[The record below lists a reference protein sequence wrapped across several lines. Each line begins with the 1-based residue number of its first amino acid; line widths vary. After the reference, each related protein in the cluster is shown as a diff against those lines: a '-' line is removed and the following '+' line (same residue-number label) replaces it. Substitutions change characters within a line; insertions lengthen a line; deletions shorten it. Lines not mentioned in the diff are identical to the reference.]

1 MMKKRKLSRLAS
13 GKRFRYA
20 ARRVHKKNLR
30 KRIRRGGY
38 IL

>member
-1 MMKKRKLSRLAS
+1 MMKRRKLSRRAS

-30 KRIRRGGY
+30 KGIRRGGY

>member
-1 MMKKRKLSRLAS
+1 MMKRRKLSKRAS

-30 KRIRRGGY
+30 KGIRRGGY

>member
-1 MMKKRKLSRLAS
+1 MKSKKLSRRAS